1 MTNRTDEFY
10 MFYIGLDQN
19 GVWNM
24 FRAPDRPKQED
35 LGHQFIS
42 VRGPYETERRA
53 LYAILYANVDK
64 SPVTLWQVAM
74 GFVS

>member
-1 MTNRTDEFY
+1 MTNRTGE
-10 MFYIGLDQN
+10 FYIGLDQN
-19 GVWNM
+19 GVWTV

-53 LYAILYANVDK
+53 SYAILYANVDK
-64 SPVTLWQVAM
+64 SPFTLW
-74 GFVS
+74 